1 MKAMMKYLAAGL
13 SVLIMAALFA
23 GCAKP
28 PTMEM
33 EAAKTKIDAAV
44 AVGAEKYAKDGLK
57 SLNDTWQAA
66 QDEVKKQEGKLFKN
80 YDAAKQLIAKA
91 DADAVALKAETEQKK
106 EAAKNE
112 ANAASAAAATAVTEA
127 ETLLAQAP
135 TGKGTKADIEAM
147 KADLAGIKNS
157 LGEISSMITGED
169 YFAATDKAKAVSA
182 KAAEISASVQAA
194 IEKSGKGKKK
204 AAAPKAA
211 APKK

>member
-1 MKAMMKYLAAGL
+1 MKAMLKYLALGL

-28 PTMEM
+28 PTTEM
-33 EAAKTKIDAAV
+33 EAAKGKIDAAI

-91 DADAVALKAETEQKK
+91 DADAVALKADTEAKK
-106 EAAKNE
+106 EAAKAE
-112 ANAASAAAATAVTEA
+112 AEAASAAAATAVTEA
-127 ETLLAQAP
+127 EGLLAQAP
-135 TGKGTKADIEAM
+135 MGKGTKADIEAM
-147 KADLAGIKNS
+147 KADLESIKGS
-157 LGEISSMITGED
+157 LAEITSMIAAED
-169 YFAATDKAKAVSA
+169 FFAATDKAKAVSA

-194 IEKSGKGKKK
+194 IEKSGKRRK
-204 AAAPKAA
+204 
-211 APKK
+211 